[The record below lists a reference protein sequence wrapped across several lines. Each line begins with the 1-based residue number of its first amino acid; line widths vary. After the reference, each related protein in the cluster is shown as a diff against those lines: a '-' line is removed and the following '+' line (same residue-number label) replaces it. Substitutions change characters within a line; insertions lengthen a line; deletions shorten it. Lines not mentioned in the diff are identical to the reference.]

1 MGTPDLTNLASK
13 LLAAAKG
20 QSTALVQF
28 GEWPTL
34 PDFTV
39 MKVPRPEKAGLI
51 KALLL
56 ACVGGTAVIQCADA
70 NGVEQ
75 LTQRF
80 EAIPDA
86 NFEAE
91 RYAIGARLR
100 PAPAPRITR
109 GTILIVQASALQ
121 ALANAQIKAAKNEND
136 QFLNEI
142 RQSLLQLASRTA
154 V

>member
-20 QSTALVQF
+20 QPTALVQF

-56 ACVGGTAVIQCADA
+56 A
-70 NGVEQ
+70 
-75 LTQRF
+75 
-80 EAIPDA
+80 
-86 NFEAE
+86 
-91 RYAIGARLR
+91 GARLR